1 MRVAVID
8 RESSVPR
15 AAGRFCFSMTKLKQR
30 GWAHIMRCIL
40 LLGPLILSIT
50 SVLRIG
56 YQRHVAR
63 MAVAPESKYFRQVY
77 SVVSANFADSVSPE
91 KAIYQGA
98 IPGMLRTLDPHSTF
112 FDQDGFRKYSQARSG
127 NYSGIGVELAH
138 QNHQFIVVG
147 SHSNSVGNKWE
158 ADQHLG
164 RLSGPR
170 PAIRPGRDRH
180 RCLDRKRR

>member
-1 MRVAVID
+1 
-8 RESSVPR
+8 
-15 AAGRFCFSMTKLKQR
+15 
-30 GWAHIMRCIL
+30 MRCIL

-127 NYSGIGVELAH
+127 NYSGIGVNLH
-138 QNHQFIVVG
+138 TRIT
-147 SHSNSVGNKWE
+147 NSSSW
-158 ADQHLG
+158 G
-164 RLSGPR
+164 RTAILSLSGRASAPV
-170 PAIRPGRDRH
+170 IS
-180 RCLDRKRR
+180 